1 LNREEG
7 EDLLATAHLPAAE
20 GGVLAAMGDVGGKGL
35 KAAMAVS
42 LIEARVAARNRG
54 DNRHQTASRHRSCI
68 SAAII
73 RLALP
78 NARNLVLDNHF
89 RFVHTW
95 QHGHPEPDQTH
106 PLSA

>member
-73 RLALP
+73 RLAWFGCRRTSATGQPIRKLP
-78 NARNLVLDNHF
+78 WSCL
-89 RFVHTW
+89 
-95 QHGHPEPDQTH
+95 
-106 PLSA
+106 